1 MAKSGMACLI
11 ARAVQTGRARISL
24 SLIRA
29 TDPSSVEELIVE
41 TRKTYGGP
49 LEVAE
54 DLMQFEIGED
64 VKVRRYDLQHA
75 I

>member
-1 MAKSGMACLI
+1 VPDSEGGSDGQSPDI
-11 ARAVQTGRARISL
+11 AFAHP
-24 SLIRA
+24 A
-29 TDPSSVEELIVE
+29 TDPPSVEELIVE